1 MAETGVL
8 QNPVAFLRL
17 TALLEAVSYLVLLG
31 IAMPLKYVWGLPL
44 AVRVAGS
51 VHGALFVL
59 LCFALLR
66 VLQQTD
72 WPLRRAALV
81 FFASLVPVVP
91 FLMDGRMKAWA
102 IEARHP

>member
-1 MAETGVL
+1 M

-17 TALLEAVSYLVLLG
+17 VTLLEAVSYLALLG
-31 IAMPLKYVWGLPL
+31 VAMPLKYLWGLPL
-44 AVRVAGS
+44 AVRIAGS
-51 VHGALFVL
+51 IHGALFVV

-81 FFASLVPVVP
+81 FFASLIPVVP
-91 FLMDGRMKAWA
+91 FLMDARMKAWA
-102 IEARHP
+102 DEARRA

>member
-1 MAETGVL
+1 ML
-8 QNPVAFLRL
+8 QNPVAFLRV

-51 VHGALFVL
+51 IHGALFVV

-72 WPLRRAALV
+72 WPLRRAAQV
-81 FFASLVPVVP
+81 FVASLVPIVP
-91 FLMDGRMKAWA
+91 FLMDRQMKAWA
-102 IEARHP
+102 AAFRRA